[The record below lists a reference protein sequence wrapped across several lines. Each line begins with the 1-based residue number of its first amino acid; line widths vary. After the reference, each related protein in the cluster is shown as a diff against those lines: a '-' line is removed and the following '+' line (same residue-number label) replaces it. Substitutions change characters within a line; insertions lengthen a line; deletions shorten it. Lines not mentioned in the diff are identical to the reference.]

1 MAVTAQQIAELAG
14 VSRGT
19 VDRALHNRGRV
30 NPEVAAKI
38 HKIAAELGYKPN
50 LIGQALVKSRRE
62 FKLGAILQSTETP
75 TMQIVRAGVQRAAE
89 ELAAS
94 GVELIMRE
102 NRGLDTEMVLE
113 HIEELVSQGVQGLA
127 IAPNN
132 SPEIRQCI
140 DELYEQ
146 GIPVITLNS
155 DAPGS
160 RRLAFIGMDN
170 YRAGQTAAGLL
181 RLMLPEGGK
190 VLPLAGHLNNTAHN
204 NRLNGFMD
212 TINSETGNEIELLA
226 FQPCFDRDD
235 YAHEI
240 TQHALRANPDL
251 TGIYVASNGQVGAC
265 AAVEEEGRKGKVKVV
280 AFDLNPMNMELLQSD
295 SLSFVLDQKAFE
307 QGYRPPFLLFD
318 YLQNKKAS
326 GHHTQLGCTGQ
337 QASCVHRYGQ
347 LPRRTDRRRLASADA
362 ARGRQGASAGGTLE

>member
-1 MAVTAQQIAELAG
+1 MAVTAQQIADLAG

-30 NPEVAAKI
+30 NPEVKEKI
-38 HKIAAELGYKPN
+38 QKIALELGYKPN
-50 LIGQALVKSRRE
+50 LIGQALVRSKQD
-62 FKLGAILQSTETP
+62 FKLGVILQSTETP

-146 GIPVITLNS
+146 GIPVITFNS

-204 NRLNGFMD
+204 NRLND
-212 TINSETGNEIELLA
+212 LWIRLTVKQET
-226 FQPCFDRDD
+226 
-235 YAHEI
+235 
-240 TQHALRANPDL
+240 
-251 TGIYVASNGQVGAC
+251 
-265 AAVEEEGRKGKVKVV
+265 K
-280 AFDLNPMNMELLQSD
+280 LN
-295 SLSFVLDQKAFE
+295 
-307 QGYRPPFLLFD
+307 
-318 YLQNKKAS
+318 
-326 GHHTQLGCTGQ
+326 C
-337 QASCVHRYGQ
+337 
-347 LPRRTDRRRLASADA
+347 
-362 ARGRQGASAGGTLE
+362 

>member
-75 TMQIVRAGVQRAAE
+75 TMQIVRAGVQRAAQ

-212 TINSETGNEIELLA
+212 TINGETGNEIELLA

-240 TQHALRANPDL
+240 TQH
-251 TGIYVASNGQVGAC
+251 GAC

-280 AFDLNPMNMELLQSD
+280 AFDLNPMNMELLRSD

-318 YLQNKKAS
+318 YLQNKKAPEKE
-326 GHHTQLGCTGQ
+326 LL
-337 QASCVHRYGQ
+337 Y
-347 LPRRTDRRRLASADA
+347 TDIAIKTKFNSDKPV
-362 ARGRQGASAGGTLE
+362 GME

>member
-146 GIPVITLNS
+146 GIPVITFNS

-212 TINSETGNEIELLA
+212 TINGETGNEIELLA

-280 AFDLNPMNMELLQSD
+280 AFDLNPMNMKLLQSD
-295 SLSFVLDQKAFE
+295 SLSFVFDQKAFE

-318 YLQNKKAS
+318 YLQNRKAPEKE
-326 GHHTQLGCTGQ
+326 LL
-337 QASCVHRYGQ
+337 Y
-347 LPRRTDRRRLASADA
+347 TDIAIKTKFNSDKPV
-362 ARGRQGASAGGTLE
+362 GME

>member
-170 YRAGQTAAGLL
+170 YRAGQTAEQQCRTQAPCCNSSHFAAG
-181 RLMLPEGGK
+181 
-190 VLPLAGHLNNTAHN
+190 A
-204 NRLNGFMD
+204 MD
-212 TINSETGNEIELLA
+212 AESKRSVYSISCGSLIAVVSAT
-226 FQPCFDRDD
+226 
-235 YAHEI
+235 
-240 TQHALRANPDL
+240 
-251 TGIYVASNGQVGAC
+251 TGIAQSKPATGISNVECSFSITASY
-265 AAVEEEGRKGKVKVV
+265 
-280 AFDLNPMNMELLQSD
+280 FS
-295 SLSFVLDQKAFE
+295 SFTFM
-307 QGYRPPFLLFD
+307 
-318 YLQNKKAS
+318 
-326 GHHTQLGCTGQ
+326 
-337 QASCVHRYGQ
+337 
-347 LPRRTDRRRLASADA
+347 
-362 ARGRQGASAGGTLE
+362 